1 MIPRF
6 LTILTG
12 RNVPKIQSQNIEF
25 TTKRLRKPIGDA
37 G

>member
-1 MIPRF
+1 MTPRF

-12 RNVPKIQSQNIEF
+12 RNAPKIQSQNIEF
-25 TTKRLRKPIGDA
+25 TMKRLRARSGDA